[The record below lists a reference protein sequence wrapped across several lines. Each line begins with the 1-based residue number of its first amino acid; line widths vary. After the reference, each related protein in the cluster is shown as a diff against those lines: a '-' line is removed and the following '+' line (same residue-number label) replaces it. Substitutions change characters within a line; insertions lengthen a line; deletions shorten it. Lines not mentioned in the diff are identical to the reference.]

1 MVTVDERRVPDLLE
15 VRPGDPQRVVTLLPG
30 RGYTPQAP
38 LLRFTSSLLVER
50 GWTVREVW
58 WSRLPPTGDP
68 QTDARQAL
76 VEGERALRAVQ
87 VREHVV
93 VAKSLG
99 TRLLPVA
106 RELGLPGVWLTP
118 LLREDTVRGALG
130 ATAVPSLLVG
140 GSADSSAWDHEVAE
154 QAAPTAGT
162 SGRCQVPTT
171 PWRSPGTPGRRC
183 ACSSRSWT
191 GSRAFSLVRTELPW

>member
-1 MVTVDERRVPDLLE
+1 MDGRGALDVVE
-15 VRPGDPQRVVTLLPG
+15 VRPGDPQRVLTLLPG

-38 LLRFTSSLLVER
+38 LLHFTSSLLLER

-58 WSRLPPTGDP
+58 WGRLPPTGDP
-68 QTDARQAL
+68 ETDARQAL

-87 VREHVV
+87 AREHVV

-118 LLREDTVRGALG
+118 LLREDVVRGALG
-130 ATAVPSLLVG
+130 APDKPSLLVG
-140 GSADSSAWDHEVAE
+140 GTADNAAWDPEVAE
-154 QAAPTAGT
+154 QARLDGWDVLE
-162 SGRCQVPTT
+162 VP
-171 PWRSPGTPGRRC
+171 G
-183 ACSSRSWT
+183 ADH
-191 GSRAFSLVRTELPW
+191 SLELPGDARGSLRVLEQVLDRVEGLIGRLQR

>member
-154 QAAPTAGT
+154 QARADGWDVWEVPGADHALEVPGDTRA
-162 SGRCQVPTT
+162 SLRVLEQVLD
-171 PWRSPGTPGRRC
+171 RVEGLL
-183 ACSSRSWT
+183 A
-191 GSRAFSLVRTELPW
+191 RAD